1 MALQSTDL
9 FVVQAQ
15 SDKKLYKLSLNDLQ
29 AAIEGGSGI
38 NFRGSANLLDP
49 RSGQLNPDPA
59 VNGDLYIVEQ
69 DAATINGDWSM
80 ADGVTSASANDR
92 VIYDG
97 NDAKW
102 VLITS
107 GTSTGG
113 TLTEVIGTVPIQ
125 VDSLSDPTKPIV
137 SVDEATTTDSG
148 VVKRLATAADVV
160 DTNLN
165 PPVDAVVTADLLNAT
180 NVEIKNIIASPG
192 GLQTIA
198 EGGLDIVAGG
208 LEVNNNAGAV
218 TIGVANGVFAPYDF
232 NSLTDINA

>member
-29 AAIEGGSGI
+29 AAIEGGGGI

-92 VIYDG
+92 VIYD
-97 NDAKW
+97 AKM
-102 VLITS
+102 
-107 GTSTGG
+107 
-113 TLTEVIGTVPIQ
+113 TLTG
-125 VDSLSDPTKPIV
+125 
-137 SVDEATTTDSG
+137 
-148 VVKRLATAADVV
+148 
-160 DTNLN
+160 
-165 PPVDAVVTADLLNAT
+165 
-180 NVEIKNIIASPG
+180 
-192 GLQTIA
+192 
-198 EGGLDIVAGG
+198 
-208 LEVNNNAGAV
+208 
-218 TIGVANGVFAPYDF
+218 F
-232 NSLTDINA
+232 